1 MKSSLTNKTILADKS
16 NYTQGRC
23 GYKICKITPHHMAGV
38 LTGEQ
43 CARLFQK
50 ATRNASANY
59 CIGVKGDIVCNV
71 EEQNRA
77 WTSSSKWNDCQ
88 AITIEVSNSKASGD
102 YPISDASWKSL
113 VNLCVDIC
121 KRYNF
126 KLVYDGTKNG
136 SLTRHNMYA
145 NTSCP
150 GKYLQ
155 NKFPQL
161 VKEVNARL
169 SGNSSQPVQN
179 TGKIMYVKVNSYLNV
194 RSGAGTNYSIVG
206 SLRNGDKVTVYEIR
220 GNWSRIGTNRWVSSA
235 YLTSSSSSNIKNT
248 VGEYKILKQTCHL
261 YSKPNLTGTEYTY
274 LKNTKVRILK
284 NISSTVDYIKVVKTG
299 REAYINNKYYK

>member
-16 NYTQGRC
+16 NYTQGRK
-23 GYKICKITPHHMAGV
+23 GYKVCKITPHHMAGV

-43 CARLFQK
+43 CAKLFQK

-71 EEQNRA
+71 EEENRA
-77 WTSSSKWNDCQ
+77 WTSSSAWNDCQ

-113 VNLCVDIC
+113 VNLCADIC
-121 KRYNF
+121 KRYGF
-126 KLVYDGTKNG
+126 KLTYDGTKNG
-136 SLTRHNMYA
+136 SLTRHNMFA

-161 VKEVNARL
+161 VKEVNAKLEEKPKEVIRY
-169 SGNSSQPVQN
+169 VN
-179 TGKIMYVKVNSYLNV
+179 TSHDDLNV
-194 RSGAGTNYSIVG
+194 RKNPLGVVVGTLKRGTQVSVIA
-206 SLRNGDKVTVYEIR
+206 TT
-220 GNWSRIGTNRWVSSA
+220 GNWSLINKPIQGYVSTE
-235 YLTSSSSSNIKNT
+235 YLSKTKPVAIPNT
-248 VGEYKILKQTCHL
+248 VGQIKTLKQTCHL
-261 YSKPNLTGTEYTY
+261 YSRENLTGTEYTY
-274 LKNTKVRILK
+274 LKDTRVKILR
-284 NISSTVDYIKVVKTG
+284 NESVNVDYIEVIKTG
-299 REAYINNKYYK
+299 RKAYINKKYYK